1 MEKHAYLILC
11 HEVTEVLK
19 VLLHQLDDERNDI
32 YLHFDKKASIPVE
45 KLKELSVK
53 RAQLQVLPNP
63 VAVYWA
69 HTSLMEAELLLLRTA
84 SADGPHAYYHLLS
97 GSDLPIKTQ
106 DEIHTFFQENQGREF
121 VEYWNDEKS
130 QYDALRRVRYYYVFN
145 RYKKRASFWIHAF
158 TTPIRNIFLIMQKLA
173 GWNRLRGKEIEIKKG
188 SQWFSIT
195 EACCRYVLDHE
206 SDIYRLF
213 HHTLCPDELFL
224 QTIVWNSP
232 FRKALYNID
241 NPHLGSMRAID
252 WDRGNPYVWQK
263 TDMDYLKG
271 SPYLFARKF
280 AEPIF

>member
-19 VLLHQLDDERNDI
+19 TLLRLLDDERNDI
-32 YLHFDKKASIPVE
+32 YLHFDKKILIPAE
-45 KLKELSVK
+45 KLKELSVQQA
-53 RAQLQVLPNP
+53 RLQILPNP
-63 VAVYWA
+63 VSVYWA

-97 GSDLPIKTQ
+97 GSDLPLKSQ
-106 DEIHTFFQENQGREF
+106 DEIHRFFQQNKGKEF
-121 VEYWNDEKS
+121 IEYWNDEEA
-130 QYDALRRVRYYYVFN
+130 QRDAFRRVRYFYVFN
-145 RYKKRASFWIHAF
+145 RYKKRASFGTHIL
-158 TTPIRNIFLIMQKLA
+158 TTPVRNFFLILQKMT
-173 GWNRLRGKEIEIKKG
+173 GVNRLRGKDIEIKKG

-195 EACCRYVLDHE
+195 EECCRYVLDHE
-206 SDIYRLF
+206 SDIHRLF

-224 QTIVWNSP
+224 QTIVWDSP
-232 FRKALYNID
+232 FREALYNTD

-252 WDRGNPYVWQK
+252 WERGNPYVWQK

-280 AEPIF
+280 IEPIL